1 MDPLIPWLSARLR
14 ARLGAQ
20 GQSELIVAVLIAF
33 LIWLLVTG
41 RRVVVQ

>member
-1 MDPLIPWLSARLR
+1 MDPLTPWLSARLR
-14 ARLGAQ
+14 ARLGEH
-20 GQSELIVAVLIAF
+20 GQSELVVVVLIAF